1 VLFLELNDWQ
11 LTAWDEQGDR
21 ILQQTVGASTAP
33 GQLSFGEVAQAHS
46 RSHPQQFNNRY
57 LYSLAPDPIAG
68 DLRPAKNHADLIYHH
83 LLHLGLPGEPVGLCV
98 GGHLTNQQ
106 LGLLLGICQEAGLR
120 VAGFIDAA
128 LAQSLSVPASGDFYV
143 LDVELH
149 RMTLS
154 HMAVSATRR
163 ECVQTMTLDG
173 LGTANIIDGWMNVI
187 ADEFVQKTRFDPLH
201 AGNTEQQLYDQV
213 SRWLTEIG
221 IVDRRV
227 SVTNG
232 DASRDIEVSAG
243 LLKDKLRQRLA
254 GVDVDHIQRLVL
266 SPRATSVAGLQAL
279 LAERVSYID
288 TCSTGDVARNCSTL
302 ARGFIPTDVRRI
314 VSADIA
320 AASTD
325 TPAPLPALQSATH
338 LLCEHVAYALNDA
351 RFNGHVTQPPRL
363 GEEVH
368 IGDQTYT
375 AIRLE

>member
-1 VLFLELNDWQ
+1 MLFLEINDWQ
-11 LTAWDEQGDR
+11 LTAWDAQGDR
-21 ILQQTVGASTAP
+21 ILQQTVGASSAP
-33 GQLSFGEVAQAHS
+33 GQLSFGETALAHS

-83 LLHLGLPGEPVGLCV
+83 LLHMGLPSEPAGLCV

-106 LGLLLGICQEAGLR
+106 LGLLLGICQEVGLK
-120 VAGFIDAA
+120 VSGFIDAA
-128 LAQSLSVPASGDFYV
+128 LVQSLAVPASGDFHV

-154 HMAVSATRR
+154 HIAVSANHR
-163 ECVQTMTLDG
+163 ETAQTVTLDG

-201 AGNTEQQLYDQV
+201 AGQTEQQLYDQV

-227 SVTNG
+227 SVNNG

-254 GVDVDHIQRLVL
+254 GADVDHIQRLVL
-266 SPRATSVAGLQAL
+266 SPRAASVAGLQAL

-288 TCSTGDVARNCSTL
+288 ACNPSDLARNCSSL
-302 ARGFIPTDVRRI
+302 AQGFIPTDVRRI
-314 VSADIA
+314 VSAEIA

-325 TPAPLPALQSATH
+325 TPAAQPTLNSATH
-338 LLCEHVAYALNDA
+338 LLCDHVAYALNDA
-351 RFNGHVTQPPRL
+351 RFNGQPQQPL
-363 GEEVH
+363 APGDQVH
-368 IGDQTYT
+368 IGEQTYT